1 MFSTGIFDSDTSK
14 LGHGSYFY
22 LGLSEFVSAAFSLF
36 LQQAS
41 FHVLFSAIMN
51 IEGPYL
57 LEPSK
62 VQQLLLSKL
71 SEQTIDHL
79 VLPLRHRL
87 SWIHRMQSHYRIRPL
102 GELKHLFF
110 EVCFILVERMLDE
123 LLVLRPDSDCSII
136 SGVLFPTVQEVAEI
150 IFCHPAVMLSLS
162 SHLSCH
168 EKLTKGTIRDSLE
181 TFSQIV

>member
-1 MFSTGIFDSDTSK
+1 M
-14 LGHGSYFY
+14 HGSYFY
-22 LGLSEFVSAAFSLF
+22 LGLSESASAAFSLF

-41 FHVLFSAIMN
+41 SHVLFPAIMN

-87 SWIHRMQSHYRIRPL
+87 SWIHRIQSYYRIRPL
-102 GELKHLFF
+102 GEPKHLFF

-123 LLVLRPDSDCSII
+123 LLVLRPDFDCSII

-150 IFCHPAVMLSLS
+150 IFCHPTVMLSLS